1 MLRRIKMPIRMREGL
16 LKNALVYVLFMVCKC
31 LLFHSVYVTWLQN
44 LKNEVGSKTLN
55 HILLCDCCNIIGKD
69 YYSFLLEISII
80 RIEYYLCQSNRRF
93 DNQRMKI
100 KMIML
105 RSRNFLYL
113 CIFYLSCKFQ

>member
-31 LLFHSVYVTWLQN
+31 FIVSVYVTWLQN

-80 RIEYYLCQSNRRF
+80 RIECYLCRFRQF
-93 DNQRMKI
+93 DNERMKI